1 MPLDRI
7 LEAQTKS
14 EKAGENPSITFFT
27 KLSYVLM
34 HTVIL
39 DNFNIKN
46 KHSLILPS
54 TFLNIHWHSKQK
66 DFLKML

>member
-39 DNFNIKN
+39 DYFNIKTSP
-46 KHSLILPS
+46 KGVSDQSPRLGFYS
-54 TFLNIHWHSKQK
+54 T
-66 DFLKML
+66 